1 MEEPGG
7 NSHLLMS
14 WPWKSLSVSPTSVT
28 GSHWEK
34 ICGWESTTCH
44 SSSRQSAHWALQMWT
59 QWCVGCWQPFLHRS
73 RPASPHRLSA
83 QCSVLAPDLHFRFP
97 PDNSIQ
103 VLSQLSGSP
112 NWLLA
117 CLPAQ
122 QTATL
127 RPCSHPSPV
136 TQVGFQVSI
145 LTPSFPSSLPRQST
159 FPRAWCLK

>member
-1 MEEPGG
+1 
-7 NSHLLMS
+7 MS

-44 SSSRQSAHWALQMWT
+44 SSSGQSAHWALQTWT

-73 RPASPHRLSA
+73 RPAPPHRLSA
-83 QCSVLAPDLHFRFP
+83 QCSVLAPDLHFCFP

-117 CLPAQ
+117 CFPAQ
-122 QTATL
+122 QRATL

-136 TQVGFQVSI
+136 TQVGSQVSV
-145 LTPSFPSSLPRQST
+145 LTPSLPSSLPGQSM